1 MDISTKK
8 LRFKYKVITQSLT
21 FNSVNLHVQCT
32 QDTESMLTDKLLTR
46 FNKNR
51 KLTGKQYRLS
61 ALDQFVSLN
70 V

>member
-1 MDISTKK
+1 
-8 LRFKYKVITQSLT
+8 
-21 FNSVNLHVQCT
+21 
-32 QDTESMLTDKLLTR
+32 MLTDKLLTR